1 MEKTLPMHLR
11 TLAQPNRFPRRQQ
24 TVTEEC
30 FMPNQPIPKVTEDD
44 VMRVVRRDFP
54 SQHIDEVLAVL
65 ARYGEG
71 DGSADVSRVR
81 LAVLKLAAGNLERLR
96 KQVETARCD
105 FRDVLAFAEY
115 PEYFARV
122 TGAAD
127 QSREKVQ
134 RIIDADWNQYQE
146 WLQR

>member
-1 MEKTLPMHLR
+1 
-11 TLAQPNRFPRRQQ
+11 
-24 TVTEEC
+24 
-30 FMPNQPIPKVTEDD
+30 MPNQPIPKVTDDD
-44 VMRVVRRDFP
+44 VMRVARRDFP
-54 SQHIDEVLAVL
+54 SQHIDEVLTVL

-71 DGSADVSRVR
+71 DGSAAVPRVR
-81 LAVLKLAAGNLERLR
+81 LAILKLAGGNLERLR
-96 KQVETARCD
+96 VQVETALSD

-115 PEYFARV
+115 PQYFARV

-127 QSREKVQ
+127 QSREEVQ